1 MKDGDTGADVV
12 SPRRDE
18 SHAVPST
25 EKRDADMDVDEPPAV
40 TNGSEPVERADEGR
54 NGAEKAIAAESER
67 KDEPAPMQAD
77 DDDAVEY

>member
-1 MKDGDTGADVV
+1 
-12 SPRRDE
+12 
-18 SHAVPST
+18 
-25 EKRDADMDVDEPPAV
+25 MDVDEPPAV